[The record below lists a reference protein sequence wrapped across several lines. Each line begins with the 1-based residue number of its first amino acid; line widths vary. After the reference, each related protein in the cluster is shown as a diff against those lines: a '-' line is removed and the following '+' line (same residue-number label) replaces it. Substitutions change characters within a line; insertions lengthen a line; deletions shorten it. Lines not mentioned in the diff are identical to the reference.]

1 MEHYHFYWR
10 KIACKTLSFAS
21 LALRAGGFA
30 LFSRLAGAGAYF
42 GQESL
47 I

>member
-30 LFSRLAGAGAYF
+30 LFLRLAGAGAYF